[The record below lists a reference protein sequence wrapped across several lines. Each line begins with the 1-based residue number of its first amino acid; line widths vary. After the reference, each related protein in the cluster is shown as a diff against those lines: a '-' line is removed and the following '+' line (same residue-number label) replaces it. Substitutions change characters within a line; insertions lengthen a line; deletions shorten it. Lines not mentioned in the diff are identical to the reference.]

1 MINSPKQALRWSGFK
16 PRSNH
21 AGHLVGVADLVDAQ
35 GITLPGYTLQIEIK
49 APVDASRCLF
59 LFSIMRLHQKKRLR
73 VYQLEVAPRSKRTHN
88 GPTPI
93 YGPHEHVGDADPTP
107 VTDSGV
113 DCDNWTGALQWFFS
127 RISVQPFEVED
138 PNCHVE
144 L

>member
-1 MINSPKQALRWSGFK
+1 MIDIPKQALRWSGLK

-21 AGHLVGVADLVDAQ
+21 AGHLVGVAELTDAQ

-49 APVDASRCLF
+49 SPVDAARCLF

-73 VYQLEVAPRSKRTHN
+73 VYQLEVAPRGKRTHN
-88 GPTPI
+88 GPKPI
-93 YGPHEHVGDADPTP
+93 YGPHEHVGETDPTP

-113 DCDNWTGALQWFFS
+113 DCENWTGALQWFFN
-127 RISVQPFEVED
+127 RISVQPFEIID
-138 PNCHVE
+138 PNCHAE